1 MNNNNSKVVVFD
13 LDETLGYFLE
23 FGMLWETIITY
34 VNNDKIQNQNIFN
47 NLLDLYPEILRPNM
61 IPVFKYLKHMKEKN
75 KCDDIMIY
83 TNNQG
88 PKSWA
93 IMIKNYINM
102 KINFELFD
110 KIIGAFKINGE
121 RVELCRTTNE
131 KTRDDLL
138 RCTKLPKT
146 TQICFVDDVLH
157 PQMMTND
164 IYYVNI
170 DPYIHNISY
179 SEMLKRFI
187 NSKIGKKM
195 IPNKEHFIK
204 FVRKFIKKF
213 RYDYVEKTKEEYE
226 IDKIVTKQLMEYLQI
241 FFKN

>member
-102 KINFELFD
+102 IDTDSIKGIAFRYISIRIFGERLE
-110 KIIGAFKINGE
+110 FKI
-121 RVELCRTTNE
+121 
-131 KTRDDLL
+131 
-138 RCTKLPKT
+138 
-146 TQICFVDDVLH
+146 
-157 PQMMTND
+157 
-164 IYYVNI
+164 
-170 DPYIHNISY
+170 
-179 SEMLKRFI
+179 
-187 NSKIGKKM
+187 
-195 IPNKEHFIK
+195 
-204 FVRKFIKKF
+204 
-213 RYDYVEKTKEEYE
+213 
-226 IDKIVTKQLMEYLQI
+226 
-241 FFKN
+241 